1 MYQVREHFLISF
13 FKTLLPLRVP
23 LHRIQEAVCFLRERV
38 ESMPA
43 EAFSAPLSDGFAVAH
58 PESKP
63 EAYNTVE
70 HTQAACRASE
80 QGVSEPLIG
89 AAGVE
94 TEKKAKDVE
103 ETPFGA
109 SSSTLTKR
117 TRAVGS

>member
-1 MYQVREHFLISF
+1 
-13 FKTLLPLRVP
+13 
-23 LHRIQEAVCFLRERV
+23 
-38 ESMPA
+38 MPA
-43 EAFSAPLSDGFAVAH
+43 EAFSASLSDGFAVAH
-58 PESKP
+58 PESRP
-63 EAYNTVE
+63 EPYNTVE
-70 HTQAACRASE
+70 HTQAACRANE